1 MSPARF
7 ELTASELG
15 ILRSI
20 QLSYEDIQVIN
31 QLNLTACQILLY
43 KNTTCPN
50 YEVAGSRLT
59 KFKARTRIPAKFGL
73 AVSFLDNLFA
83 DVLWNFLIVVK
94 FHRISSATLRHR
106 AKVSRVTKHLS

>member
-1 MSPARF
+1 MLYTYFEGLRKVHKLGVYLGKMVSPARF

-43 KNTTCPN
+43 KNTTCPD
-50 YEVAGSRLT
+50 YEKL
-59 KFKARTRIPAKFGL
+59 L
-73 AVSFLDNLFA
+73 AVL
-83 DVLWNFLIVVK
+83 
-94 FHRISSATLRHR
+94 
-106 AKVSRVTKHLS
+106 

>member
-31 QLNLTACQILLY
+31 QLNLTACEILLY
-43 KNTTCPN
+43 KNTTRPD
-50 YEVAGSRLT
+50 YEKL
-59 KFKARTRIPAKFGL
+59 L
-73 AVSFLDNLFA
+73 AV
-83 DVLWNFLIVVK
+83 V
-94 FHRISSATLRHR
+94 
-106 AKVSRVTKHLS
+106 